1 LRCDLLAR
9 LYVRTETNRYTR
21 ILVVEGGG
29 KIKLYGDPVKAV
41 ASLLI
46 FNNSSVKGWVREK
59 GLEVEAMPETWEALK
74 ALSAKPLTW
83 KQAADWGFLQN
94 PTAEEILQTLSINAL
109 VFK

>member
-9 LYVRTETNRYTR
+9 LYVRTETNHYTR
-21 ILVVEGGG
+21 ILVIEGGG
-29 KIKLYGDPVKAV
+29 KIKLYGDSAKAV

-94 PTAEEILQTLSINAL
+94 PTAEKVLQTLSINAL

>member
-29 KIKLYGDPVKAV
+29 KIELYGDPVKAV

-46 FNNSSVKGWVREK
+46 FNNSSVKGWVRGK
-59 GLEVEAMPETWEALK
+59 GLEVEAAPETWEALK
-74 ALSAKPLTW
+74 ALSANPPTW
-83 KQAADWGFLQN
+83 RQAADWGFLQN
-94 PTAEEILQTLSINAL
+94 PTAEKILQTLSLNAL
-109 VFK
+109 VFE